1 MKPKEH
7 TSLSKT
13 KKWNKGGLRL
23 STRSYICKENPDG
36 TYTGIYCHS
45 DGYLTY
51 NGAML
56 LDHYNSRER
65 VEKLISLGNLSCLNE
80 NIEPDP
86 TKPHSFDFN
95 ERQENVCVFYGRDR
109 GETGQEPHP
118 ITLEEIN
125 SPESWIEYCYI
136 FGQDNQ
142 WKFFE
147 CGRMD
152 RGIRSLQ
159 EGLDMEYESLG
170 FPRPENYYG
179 FFSPASAE
187 HYRLLH
193 QQGLKKAAGNEE
205 MV

>member
-1 MKPKEH
+1 M
-7 TSLSKT
+7 
-13 KKWNKGGLRL
+13 

-65 VEKLISLGNLSCLNE
+65 VEKLIS
-80 NIEPDP
+80 
-86 TKPHSFDFN
+86 
-95 ERQENVCVFYGRDR
+95 CVFYGRDR

-187 HYRLLH
+187 HYRQLH